1 MDGAITKVKDERR
14 QRNYFFRA
22 GAFSS
27 VESTALARS
36 SSGDPV
42 WVR

>member
-1 MDGAITKVKDERR
+1 MNADRD
-14 QRNYFFRA
+14 YFFLFFLA
-22 GAFSS
+22 GAFPSA
-27 VESTALARS
+27 ESTALARS

>member
-1 MDGAITKVKDERR
+1 MNADRD
-14 QRNYFFRA
+14 YFFLA
-22 GAFSS
+22 GAFPSA
-27 VESTALARS
+27 ESTALARS